1 MTFESL
7 KCDRPI
13 KMKSVRQYFPMV
25 LSITMQS
32 GSNFIS
38 VNEILT
44 CDNSYESY

>member
-13 KMKSVRQYFPMV
+13 KMKAVRQYVPKV

-44 CDNSYESY
+44 CDHSCESY